1 MKQFVDIQ
9 TVFVFRF
16 FVLPFE
22 CVYCAWV
29 CLPSPILQEPSL
41 FRAFFSWIVRNQPN
55 LFGLIDLPSS
65 RYAQLTTQR
74 FRNARSS
81 SKHRTRITL
90 AGGRHWELRNIG
102 SVIDFHCPN
111 WIVGML
117 FHYLLEKN
125 VNSDWFDRYVGIS
138 RRKSLFLVCE
148 EILIKCDN
156 MQFLFSRLKN
166 IEFFQAVIVFNHKVT
181 KDFIPF
187 TEKPHHYMNSNLFRD
202 WLPKDQ
208 LNSMLE
214 TYPFRMCAWVGKFII
229 NRSSLRE
236 IFSVS
241 HGTTM
246 YILFNEL

>member
-16 FVLPFE
+16 FVFPFE

-29 CLPSPILQEPSL
+29 CLPSPILQKPSL
-41 FRAFFSWIVRNQPN
+41 FRAFFSWFVRNQPN

-90 AGGRHWELRNIG
+90 ADGWQALGTEKHWFG
-102 SVIDFHCPN
+102 N
-111 WIVGML
+111 WFSLSQLDGML

-125 VNSDWFDRYVGIS
+125 VNFDWFDTYVGIS

-148 EILIKCDN
+148 EILIKYDN
-156 MQFLFSRLKN
+156 ITSRSFDFL
-166 IEFFQAVIVFNHKVT
+166 V
-181 KDFIPF
+181 
-187 TEKPHHYMNSNLFRD
+187 
-202 WLPKDQ
+202 
-208 LNSMLE
+208 
-214 TYPFRMCAWVGKFII
+214 
-229 NRSSLRE
+229 
-236 IFSVS
+236 
-241 HGTTM
+241 
-246 YILFNEL
+246 